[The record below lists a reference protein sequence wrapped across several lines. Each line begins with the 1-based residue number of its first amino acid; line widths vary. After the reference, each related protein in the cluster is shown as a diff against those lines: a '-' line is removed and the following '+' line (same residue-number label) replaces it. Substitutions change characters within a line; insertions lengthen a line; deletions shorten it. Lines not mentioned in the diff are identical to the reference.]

1 MKQRWY
7 LSDWFIGI
15 LFVLWPLYGIPLIA
29 GIILLIVR
37 YQYNKKL
44 IDKKDEQIATL
55 TAQNQFLFNRAD
67 TLSKQAEQQE
77 NEKIKYLQDQN
88 GSLAASLS
96 ALQEKMES
104 LNASEYFEVQE
115 KIEVANQDLEKYS
128 SKKTQLSLEMERL
141 TLENDKLNKSIASN
155 TKKLSRIRELYS
167 SIKYTLDNFSDTDR
181 FSFNYISYTKYEKE
195 LDLISPSVILKLH
208 SMDIKDLRK
217 AFKDNDKQ
225 INELLNQYSSRYT
238 TKANRAIYQLMVI
251 ALRAELQ
258 NILYD
263 LKYEKLESS
272 IDNVKSVT
280 QKYLT
285 IASDGNQSIANT
297 LTKFIG
303 QIEYLFINSVK
314 IEYNYYVKK
323 EQIKQEQQA
332 LREQMRQEAAERK
345 ALEEEKKKVEQEE
358 SKYQAEIEKVK
369 SQMESASSAEI
380 EMLNAKIIELQGM
393 LSAVT
398 VKKDE
403 ITSLQNGKAGTV
415 YIISNLGSFGENVF
429 KVGMTRRL
437 DPQDRVNELGDASV
451 PFKFDVH
458 SFIFSEDAVSL
469 ENKMHKMLE
478 SKRVNKVNSRKEF
491 FNISIDELEQI
502 VNEIEPT
509 AEFNKTM
516 LAEEYRQSQSIDGI
530 YLSDL
535 SSEREE
541 IEETL
546 A

>member
-15 LFVLWPLYGIPLIA
+15 LFVLWPIYGIPLIA

-37 YQYNKKL
+37 NQYNKKQATQ
-44 IDKKDEQIATL
+44 KDEQITNL
-55 TAQNQFLFNRAD
+55 MAQNQFIL
-67 TLSKQAEQQE
+67 KQIEQQE
-77 NEKIKYLQDQN
+77 NEKND
-88 GSLAASLS
+88 
-96 ALQEKMES
+96 LQEKLNS

-115 KIEVANQDLEKYS
+115 KIKAAKQDLENFS
-128 SKKTQLSLEMERL
+128 SEKTQLSLEMEQL
-141 TLENDKLNKSIASN
+141 TLQNDKLNKSIDSN
-155 TKKLSRIRELYS
+155 TKKLSRIKELYS

-208 SMDIKDLRK
+208 SMDVKDLRK

-225 INELLNQYSSRYT
+225 INDLLNQYSSRYT

-380 EMLNAKIIELQGM
+380 EILNAKILELQGM

-469 ENKMHKMLE
+469 ENKMHKILE

-491 FNISIDELEQI
+491 FNISIDELEEI

-535 SSEREE
+535 ISAD
-541 IEETL
+541 EETEENL
-546 A
+546 V